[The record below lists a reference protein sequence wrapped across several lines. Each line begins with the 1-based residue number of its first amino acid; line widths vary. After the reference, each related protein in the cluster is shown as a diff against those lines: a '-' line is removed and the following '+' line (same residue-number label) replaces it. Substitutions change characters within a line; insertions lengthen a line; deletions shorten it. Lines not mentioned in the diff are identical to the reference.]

1 MGRAGEGNR
10 VNADDPKRGRE
21 IPRTEDQGKLEKG
34 TKMTKTTNEMIFATH
49 QKSIR
54 QIYMDGRRVEL
65 EAQGE
70 EEAIDRF
77 LARLCAMP
85 YADVEH
91 IEARSVPT
99 VRERDFDARPY

>member
-1 MGRAGEGNR
+1 MAVRKHFLFSGRVQGVGFR
-10 VNADDPKRGRE
+10 WNAVRLARPLGLTGWVRNL
-21 IPRTEDQGKLEKG
+21 P
-34 TKMTKTTNEMIFATH
+34 
-49 QKSIR
+49 
-54 QIYMDGRRVEL
+54 DGRVEL

-70 EEAIDRF
+70 EETIDRF